1 MKRVLTYVLA
11 ILMLQVCFANTVL
24 ADVPSLEDDIVAS
37 WDLTAERESI
47 LEMLSFVEMDKEAI
61 GLGDADF
68 EMLEIGSKI
77 YRYILTDEGAEQ
89 TGYSYPIFYDDE
101 IVMVATK
108 DQGNQIQ
115 ISTYEAD
122 VIREHELNSVAL
134 VYAAD
139 GMYLYDG
146 MTWVLASAYGD
157 EIEDRVTLDDFID
170 SNTIQVASQEN
181 SVFVVTNTSG
191 RESLNYSSVTDVLST
206 KSTNAYYSCT
216 VDFLYQ
222 NYDYD
227 CWAATVAMVT
237 NYMTNTSYST
247 QDVFDSYNY
256 GSSTA
261 PDYIQLATILRDD
274 YLCGNYYGKSYSP
287 TDSTIKTNMIDYS
300 PVVGCF
306 RLAGTNCWGHATVID
321 AYSTSGYIRV
331 CDPSAG
337 RVYVYRNTTDEYQNY
352 YGEYTYESPSSGN
365 LMILEKYVSIH

>member
-89 TGYSYPIFYDDE
+89 TGYSYPIFYDDK

-108 DQGNQIQ
+108 DQSNQIQ

-122 VIREHELNSVAL
+122 VIREHKLNSVAL

-146 MTWVLASAYGD
+146 MTWILASAYED
-157 EIEDRVTLDDFID
+157 EIEDRVTLDDY
-170 SNTIQVASQEN
+170 
-181 SVFVVTNTSG
+181 
-191 RESLNYSSVTDVLST
+191 LNNNFADGI
-206 KSTNAYYSCT
+206 
-216 VDFLYQ
+216 LYQ
-222 NYDYD
+222 NKVISATDTSTRENLNYKASHDNTFARSSNAFYTCPVGYLRQNGDYD
-227 CWAATVAMVT
+227 CWAACTAMIS
-237 NYMTNTSYST
+237 NYINGTSYETDDIS
-247 QDVFDSYNY
+247 SEY
-256 GSSTA
+256 GYEDKTG
-261 PDYIQLATILRDD
+261 PDYIEIARILRED
-274 YLCGNYYGKSYSP
+274 YDCGDYYGKSYDPS
-287 TDSTIKTNMIDYS
+287 DATIKDNMICDKPMLGLFRMAGSDYEAHS
-300 PVVGCF
+300 
-306 RLAGTNCWGHATVID
+306 TVID
-321 AYSTSGYIRV
+321 GIH
-331 CDPSAG
+331 
-337 RVYVYRNTTDEYQNY
+337 TD
-352 YGEYTYESPSSGN
+352 
-365 LMILEKYVSIH
+365 